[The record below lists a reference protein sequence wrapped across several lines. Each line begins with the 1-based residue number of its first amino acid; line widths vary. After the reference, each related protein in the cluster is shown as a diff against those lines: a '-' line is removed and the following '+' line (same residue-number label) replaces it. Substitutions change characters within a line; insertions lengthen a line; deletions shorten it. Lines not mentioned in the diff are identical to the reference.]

1 VYRKGNAIAQQ
12 IVMNLPAS
20 AELNT
25 EQGASSHIIYSPHDV
40 ESSSASGLSLLTF
53 SRGVWAEILV
63 ILALLLWLYHRVAI
77 KLFADWYQLPDYSY
91 GFFVPLFAVY
101 VLRKELK
108 SFACTVRTPSW
119 AGLILLTIG
128 LLMLITGVLGAD
140 LYLSRVSFVL
150 IVAALIWTF
159 AGYRFLARIKWI
171 LLLLLL
177 AIPLPAL
184 ILNQITF
191 PLQLLASKLA
201 SAMLSL
207 MNIPVLRDGNVIQLP
222 SMKLEVAE
230 ACSGIRSLMSLF
242 TLAIVFGYVQEKE
255 PSKRAFIALASIP
268 IAVAANAFRIFG
280 TGLCVQYWDPDKAQG
295 FFHEFSGW
303 VMFLVSLSCL
313 YSVEKAMHLLWR
325 KPAAVQHA
333 L

>member
-1 VYRKGNAIAQQ
+1 MEEKV
-12 IVMNLPAS
+12 
-20 AELNT
+20 
-25 EQGASSHIIYSPHDV
+25 SPSTQYAAHDV
-40 ESSSASGLSLLTF
+40 ERSTVSIFGSHRYSTE
-53 SRGVWAEILV
+53 VWAQTLV
-63 ILALLLWLYHRVAI
+63 IAALILWLYHRVAI

-91 GFFVPLFAVY
+91 GFFVPLFALY
-101 VLRKELK
+101 VLRKEVK
-108 SFACTVRTPSW
+108 DFARIVPRPSW
-119 AGLILLTIG
+119 FGVILLMVA
-128 LLMLITGVLGAD
+128 LLMLIAGVLGAD
-140 LYLSRVSFVL
+140 LYLSRFSFVL
-150 IVAALIWTF
+150 IVAALIWIF
-159 AGYRFLARIKWI
+159 VGYKLLARVKWV

-201 SAMLSL
+201 SAMLAL

-222 SMKLEVAE
+222 SMTLEVAE

-242 TLAIVFGYVQEKE
+242 TLAIVFGYIQEKD
-255 PSKRAFIALASIP
+255 PAKRTFIAFASIP

-280 TGLCVQYWDPDKAQG
+280 TGLCVQYWDPDKARG

-303 VMFLVSLSCL
+303 VMFLVSLACL
-313 YSVEKAMHLLWR
+313 YGVDKAMHIFWR
-325 KPAAVQHA
+325 KREVAPDA